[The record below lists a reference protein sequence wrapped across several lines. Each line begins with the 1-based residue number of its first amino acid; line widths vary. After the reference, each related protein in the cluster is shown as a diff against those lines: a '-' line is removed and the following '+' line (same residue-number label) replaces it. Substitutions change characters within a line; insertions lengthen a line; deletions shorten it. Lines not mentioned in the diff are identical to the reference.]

1 MSFEYVL
8 LILFILLLTVLL
20 FYERKKLQ
28 VNKFLFPLFYFV
40 MYRTRLGLDW
50 MDKTA
55 KKYPRI
61 LDKTFKLGIAV
72 GILGM
77 MLICYELIKVTY
89 LVFTT
94 TQKVQ
99 AITPVLPFEAKGIF
113 YVPFSYWIISIF
125 IIALVHEFAHGVASR
140 VYKIPVKSSGFAV
153 LGIILPIVPAA
164 FVEPDETK
172 VPKAKLSHQLGIFA
186 AGPFSNIIFAIIFAL
201 IALLVLQPL
210 HGAITEQDGIIID
223 KVLANTSASTYLL
236 QEKEIIKSINDNEI
250 NTVENFVQT
259 LDTLKPNQEITIN
272 TNEKSYALK
281 LGQHSENPDKPFLG
295 IVPAQHF
302 NPKINNVLYL
312 IIKWFIGLFLILYL
326 LNLGIGLFNLLPL
339 GPLDGGRMLHAIL
352 ITYLPQD
359 KAIKIFSGISAF
371 FLFLIGFHLI
381 NAFIG

>member
-1 MSFEYVL
+1 MNFEYVL
-8 LILFILLLTVLL
+8 LTLFIVLL
-20 FYERKKLQ
+20 SVLLYFERKKLQ
-28 VNKFLFPLFYFV
+28 INKFLFPLFYFV

-50 MDKTA
+50 MDRTA

-61 LDKTFKLGIAV
+61 LDNTFKLGIVV

-77 MLICYELIKVTY
+77 IMISYELIQVTY
-89 LVFTT
+89 LVFTS

-125 IIALVHEFAHGVASR
+125 IIALVHEFAHGVAAR

-153 LGIILPIVPAA
+153 LGILLPIVPAA

-186 AGPFSNIIFAIIFAL
+186 AGPFSNIIFAIIFA
-201 IALLVLQPL
+201 IITLLVFQPL
-210 HGAITEQDGIIID
+210 HSTITEQDGVIID
-223 KVLANTSASTYLL
+223 KVLVNTSASTYLL
-236 QEKEIIKSINDNEI
+236 QEKEIIKSINDKEI
-250 NTVENFVQT
+250 TTVESFVQT
-259 LDTLKPNQEITIN
+259 LDALKPNQEIKIN
-272 TNEKSYALK
+272 TNEKTYNLV
-281 LGQHSENPDKPFLG
+281 LGQHSENPEKPFLG

-352 ITYLPQD
+352 HNYLPEGI
-359 KAIKIFSGISAF
+359 AIKIFAGTSAF

-381 NAFIG
+381 NAFLG